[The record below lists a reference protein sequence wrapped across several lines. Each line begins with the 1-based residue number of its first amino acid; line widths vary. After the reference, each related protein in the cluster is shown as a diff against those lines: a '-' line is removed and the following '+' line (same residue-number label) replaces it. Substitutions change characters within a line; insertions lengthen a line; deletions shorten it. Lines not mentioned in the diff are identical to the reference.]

1 MRVVY
6 CKGDAIL
13 VPNPTGDEGEKG
25 PDYSLAHLVCD
36 LIERPDLSHQT
47 IFSSFPKRFRAM

>member
-1 MRVVY
+1 MPSSSRT
-6 CKGDAIL
+6 IL
-13 VPNPTGDEGEKG
+13 VPNQTGDEGEKG

-47 IFSSFPKRFRAM
+47 TSFPKRFRAM

>member
-47 IFSSFPKRFRAM
+47 TSFPKRFRAM